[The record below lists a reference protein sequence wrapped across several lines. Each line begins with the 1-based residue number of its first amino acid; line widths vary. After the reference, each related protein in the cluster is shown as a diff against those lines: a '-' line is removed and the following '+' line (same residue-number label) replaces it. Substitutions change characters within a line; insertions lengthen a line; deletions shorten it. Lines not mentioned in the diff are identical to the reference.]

1 MEGII
6 KVRNNQLFTSNA
18 LSIAIGQAISLVSSF
33 LSISLTARY
42 LGVEQFGKFN
52 SLLAI
57 VLILSKF
64 VDFGFASVIFRESS
78 KGSEKFDL
86 LNVSITLRLLFF
98 LFTIIGYNAFA
109 VALRVPTP
117 ELFLSNIFFLN
128 IIISAKFQNIRE
140 LLDIPF
146 KVRLK
151 MYLPSLVAI
160 FDNLL
165 FLIFVLLIPVFSEKL
180 LLIIIGYVLS
190 NLPGFFIILYFLK
203 KKFGYY
209 LKLTLVNAKWLI
221 KESFPL
227 FGYVIFLTIFQQADI
242 LLLRYLV
249 SEHSTG
255 IYSAAA
261 KLTLP
266 FGIIPYA
273 LITTAIPIIV
283 NNITKE
289 NSKAQYVI
297 RIIYKILFFISFS
310 ISIFCTFKA
319 KAIVTIVYGNDY
331 LQATLPMII
340 LFWSQVLLFFNYFS
354 VDLLTI
360 TYKQKYNFIY
370 AFIIVA
376 ANILL
381 IFLLAPT
388 FSFVGASW
396 AKFFSLFLGTIYFA
410 IVFSKQKKIFNNIHL
425 LRIIIWAVSLS
436 ATLFLLSFLPLFLY
450 FLIGGIILILIT
462 WGVKFFSSDEL
473 DQIFKILNK
482 EKWAKKLKII

>member
-1 MEGII
+1 
-6 KVRNNQLFTSNA
+6 
-18 LSIAIGQAISLVSSF
+18 
-33 LSISLTARY
+33 
-42 LGVEQFGKFN
+42 
-52 SLLAI
+52 
-57 VLILSKF
+57 
-64 VDFGFASVIFRESS
+64 
-78 KGSEKFDL
+78 
-86 LNVSITLRLLFF
+86 
-98 LFTIIGYNAFA
+98 
-109 VALRVPTP
+109 
-117 ELFLSNIFFLN
+117 
-128 IIISAKFQNIRE
+128 
-140 LLDIPF
+140 
-146 KVRLK
+146 

-410 IVFSKQKKIFNNIHL
+410 IVFSKQKYLTIF
-425 LRIIIWAVSLS
+425 
-436 ATLFLLSFLPLFLY
+436 
-450 FLIGGIILILIT
+450 
-462 WGVKFFSSDEL
+462 
-473 DQIFKILNK
+473 IF
-482 EKWAKKLKII
+482 